1 MNISAIFIKRPV
13 MTTLITLWFVV
24 ISLFSLGN
32 LPVNALPNIDF
43 PILQVSASLSGAS
56 EDVMAQSVALPL
68 QQAFSAVP
76 GIISMNATNA
86 RGNTQ
91 IALEFD
97 LSVNIDNAAQDVNT
111 AITSVLKKLPA
122 NMVSQPTIQKIN
134 PSDSPILILGL
145 TSDSKSMMALN
156 ELAASVIMPQIGMIK
171 NVGLV
176 NNMAPYKKAMRIL
189 LKSNALLTKKISIE
203 DISQSIQKANANKAS
218 GFMQT
223 SQKAI
228 NLEGLTKL
236 STVEDFQNLP
246 IDSSSSLHLKDVASV
261 IEGYE
266 NPYIT
271 TWFNQKES
279 ILMSVS
285 RQTNTNAVEVAQD
298 VLNILP
304 QIQKQLPHD
313 TKLFVLVDRTKGLK
327 ASLSEMKMTAVL
339 AMALVIFVVFLF
351 LQNIWA
357 TCIPVIS
364 IPLSMLL
371 TFLLMEL
378 SGFSLNYLTLMSL
391 ILAIGFV
398 IDDAIVVLENII
410 HKREQGLSC
419 YEAALEGSK
428 EISFTV
434 LSMTLSLIA
443 VFVPILFMG
452 GLIGRLFF
460 EFSMTMTYA
469 ILMSGVVSLTVIPA
483 LSRFMPEQNTKQ
495 RELFLVEIF
504 QKFYE
509 KMALAYE
516 TSLLRLFHYK
526 HYVVHFMVIILS
538 LNIGLY
544 IFIPKGFFPNE
555 DTGVIQGTIEGL
567 PDVSFCTMKE
577 NIQKISEAINAYPYV
592 ETYNASFGA
601 SATNPNEGRFF
612 IDLKEKH
619 PQIQLVL
626 NDLKKIYKQF
636 PDLKITQQV
645 VQNLKVGGKTS
656 KSQYQY
662 TLQSG
667 NFDRLSHFSQQMLDE
682 LKKIHW
688 FIDVNSDLIL
698 TTLKGTFTVNRDL
711 ANRMGIKID
720 QLQNLV
726 QWVYGGQYIDTF
738 SDDTNTYSIILD
750 IQESNKNFDIL
761 DTLFLKNQ
769 KGDVVFLKNLLTLS
783 LISAPLSLNQYN
795 RLSAVTLSF
804 NLMPDKSLESALID
818 IQETEKKLNKPDDI
832 MTNMQGTAKA
842 FQAAMGNQMFL
853 LLAAIFTIYV
863 ILGVL
868 YENFRYPLII
878 LTGLPLAGIG
888 ALIFLWIFSGELN
901 LIGIIG
907 LIILMGIVKKNAIM
921 MIDCARVE
929 QDENKRSSQ
938 DAIIYACLRRFRP
951 IMMTTFAAIMSAI
964 PLALWQGS
972 GAELRQPLGITLIG
986 GLLISQWLTLFLTP
1000 LAYCFKIN
1008 KEHILNA
1015 LHFEKP

>member
-24 ISLFSLGN
+24 ISLFSLGK

-56 EDVMAQSVALPL
+56 ADVMAQSVALPL
-68 QQAFSAVP
+68 QQAFSSVP
-76 GIISMNATNA
+76 GIVSMNATNA

-91 IALEFD
+91 IVLEFD

-111 AITSVLKKLPA
+111 AITSVLKKLPP

-156 ELAASVIMPQIGMIK
+156 ELADSFIMPQIGMIK

-189 LKSNALLTKKISIE
+189 LKNNTLLTKKISIE
-203 DISQSIQKANANKAS
+203 DVVQNIQKANANKVS

-223 SQKAI
+223 SKKAI

-236 STVEDFQNLP
+236 STVDDFQNLP
-246 IDSSSSLHLKDVASV
+246 LDPNSFLHLRDVAT
-261 IEGYE
+261 IKLGYE
-266 NPYIT
+266 NPYVT

-298 VLNILP
+298 VLNLLP
-304 QIQKQLPHD
+304 KIQKQLPQD

-327 ASLSEMKMTAVL
+327 SSLSEMKMTAIL

-371 TFLLMEL
+371 TFFLMEI

-410 HKREQGLSC
+410 HKREQGKSS
-419 YEAALEGSK
+419 YEAAIEGSK

-483 LSRFMPEQNTKQ
+483 LSRFMPHDTKPTK
-495 RELFLVEIF
+495 LFIVNIF

-509 KMALAYE
+509 KIEHAYE
-516 TSLLRLFHYK
+516 VSLLRLFHYK
-526 HYVVHFMVIILS
+526 QYVVHFMVIILS

-544 IFIPKGFFPNE
+544 LFIPKGFFPNE
-555 DTGVIQGTIEGL
+555 DTGVILGTIEGL
-567 PDVSFCTMKE
+567 PDASFYTMKE
-577 NIQKISEAINAYPYV
+577 NIQKISDAINAYPYV
-592 ETYNASFGA
+592 QTYNASFGA
-601 SATNPNEGRFF
+601 STTNPNEGRFF

-619 PQIQLVL
+619 PQIHFIL

-662 TLQSG
+662 TLQSD

-682 LKKIHW
+682 LKKIHG
-688 FIDVNSDLIL
+688 FMDVNSDLVL

-711 ANRMGIKID
+711 ANRQGIKID

-738 SDDTNTYSIILD
+738 SDDTNTYSIIVD
-750 IQESNKNFDIL
+750 IENSNKNFDII

-769 KGDVVFLKNLLTLS
+769 KGEVVFLKNLLTS
-783 LISAPLSLNQYN
+783 TLISAPLSLNQYN

-804 NLMPDKSLESALID
+804 NLQPNKSLESALND
-818 IQETEKKLNKPDDI
+818 IQEIEKKLNKPDDI

-842 FQAAMGNQMFL
+842 FQAAMGNQIL
-853 LLAAIFTIYV
+853 LLFAAIFTIYV

-868 YENFRYPLII
+868 YESFRHPLTI

-888 ALIFLWIFSGELN
+888 ALLFLWIFSGELN

-921 MIDCARVE
+921 MIDCALVE
-929 QDENKRSSQ
+929 ERENNRSRQ
-938 DAIIYACLRRFRP
+938 EAIIYACLRRFRP

-1000 LAYCFKIN
+1000 LAYCFKFNREN
-1008 KEHILNA
+1008 KTLTG
-1015 LHFEKP
+1015 